1 MSEVVKMSLSDKSI
15 NLIPIDVDINQL
27 FSLSYT
33 FDNLKLIMN
42 TLLQNQNII
51 YDKIKDLETN
61 FSTQNEDT
69 KTRINQIEKKIRNVT
84 IRKDYFQMKKI
95 KEKNYE
101 NNNNINLNNS
111 GLNSIQDKN
120 INDDIKDKE
129 NEKKEE
135 NKDNK
140 ENKEINEENNEIKE
154 KEKEESISFKKKE
167 ETNILSPMS
176 GSQVGEENQED
187 DLDNEKSNIF
197 MLNEEI
203 ENLKNKLETFEQ
215 KLNTI
220 EKNSKF
226 NPNQLLGETGN
237 NDDIKLIKLNQKSL
251 EDKINEINKDKDEM
265 KKELDE
271 MKIKIVDFNIVDILK
286 EANISE
292 GSIDASKLLVMN
304 LEEKFVK
311 KTQIID
317 EKIKKNEDDMYN
329 LKNEFQ
335 KVANEAQVITMSLDG
350 FKSAVKEITEQV
362 TKTNDDNSSRVNET
376 NNKINEI
383 YKKVLQKIEE
393 EKKNSKKNYDKIK
406 NYIKKL
412 EGSSQFQNNMNKDQ
426 IKELSEGDL
435 RCLAELT
442 KRITDLEKQM
452 KMLYHSLDISKFK
465 EEVAKLENDLM
476 QKIDEK
482 DFFELSNKVNINT
495 AIMNNIKE
503 SLERAQDLGNKNSK
517 DLNFFLRKLE
527 SVNATVIA
535 FKAALEALSGIKNEN
550 IFDPS
555 RYLDIITFNEF
566 IKAYHKDVEKIE
578 KNIEDVRRLIS
589 ELSSVLKSKAS
600 GEDMKTFEG
609 IINNKLEEIKL
620 LSVRKFSD
628 KIEMNKNFKY
638 IDAQIKHL
646 TTVIMK
652 KNEKNESWLLAKK
665 PIGGHICASCEAY
678 IGDLKGKDD
687 FLVWNK
693 YPKRNKEKNFRIGNG
708 FSHMLNMLNLDIRS
722 QDNYNS
728 FEDINN
734 INNVS
739 DNENKNP
746 FVAGTILNKNRAK
759 MNMLN
764 TGGFSTFNRSNV
776 LPKIP
781 SKNEDNTN
789 SNLVEISDKNNLESQ
804 NIVEKGQI
812 NSYEEN
818 NVSNSSRPPQPHI
831 VKVYRKNKYSAPDIT
846 KSEKNLD

>member
-1 MSEVVKMSLSDKSI
+1 MH
-15 NLIPIDVDINQL
+15 
-27 FSLSYT
+27 
-33 FDNLKLIMN
+33 
-42 TLLQNQNII
+42 
-51 YDKIKDLETN
+51 
-61 FSTQNEDT
+61 
-69 KTRINQIEKKIRNVT
+69 
-84 IRKDYFQMKKI
+84 
-95 KEKNYE
+95 
-101 NNNNINLNNS
+101 
-111 GLNSIQDKN
+111 
-120 INDDIKDKE
+120 
-129 NEKKEE
+129 
-135 NKDNK
+135 
-140 ENKEINEENNEIKE
+140 
-154 KEKEESISFKKKE
+154 
-167 ETNILSPMS
+167 
-176 GSQVGEENQED
+176 
-187 DLDNEKSNIF
+187 
-197 MLNEEI
+197 
-203 ENLKNKLETFEQ
+203 
-215 KLNTI
+215 
-220 EKNSKF
+220 
-226 NPNQLLGETGN
+226 
-237 NDDIKLIKLNQKSL
+237 
-251 EDKINEINKDKDEM
+251 
-265 KKELDE
+265 
-271 MKIKIVDFNIVDILK
+271 
-286 EANISE
+286 
-292 GSIDASKLLVMN
+292 
-304 LEEKFVK
+304 
-311 KTQIID
+311 
-317 EKIKKNEDDMYN
+317 
-329 LKNEFQ
+329 
-335 KVANEAQVITMSLDG
+335 
-350 FKSAVKEITEQV
+350 
-362 TKTNDDNSSRVNET
+362 
-376 NNKINEI
+376 
-383 YKKVLQKIEE
+383 
-393 EKKNSKKNYDKIK
+393 
-406 NYIKKL
+406 
-412 EGSSQFQNNMNKDQ
+412 
-426 IKELSEGDL
+426 
-435 RCLAELT
+435 CLAELT

-831 VKVYRKNKYSAPDIT
+831 VKAYRKNKYSAPDIT
-846 KSEKNLD
+846 NSEKNLD